1 MSFTDILKK
10 IFGDTA
16 TRDRKALEPIAKQI
30 EDLRPELE
38 KLTNDQLRGKID
50 EVRADIAA
58 AIADDE
64 KAIAEKKEEIEKLP
78 FDKRQPLWDE
88 IAAHEKSI
96 LDILEERLNHHLPV
110 VFATVRETA
119 ARFAHNETIEVTA
132 TQLDRDLAAQGRDFV
147 SIDGDKAL
155 WKNHWMAGGNAMT
168 RDMIH

>member
-10 IFGDTA
+10 IFGDKA

-64 KAIAEKKEEIEKLP
+64 KEPCRAPA
-78 FDKRQPLWDE
+78 
-88 IAAHEKSI
+88 
-96 LDILEERLNHHLPV
+96 
-110 VFATVRETA
+110 
-119 ARFAHNETIEVTA
+119 
-132 TQLDRDLAAQGRDFV
+132 
-147 SIDGDKAL
+147 
-155 WKNHWMAGGNAMT
+155 
-168 RDMIH
+168 